1 MAAGP
6 LIGNESRNH
15 KARGGR
21 RNRPGARAGRAAGT
35 AARRYDARVERFP
48 DHLREHFQ
56 APRHVGEPPGG
67 ADLRGE
73 ARNPACGDHL
83 VVFLK
88 LAPVAGG
95 RAEGPCRIEAAGFLA
110 QGCPAA
116 MATGSAAC
124 EVLIGLTADASL
136 PQAIESRFEAT
147 FGPPRAAHRH
157 ALALVTE
164 AVRQA
169 LASATA

>member
-1 MAAGP
+1 V
-6 LIGNESRNH
+6 
-15 KARGGR
+15 
-21 RNRPGARAGRAAGT
+21 
-35 AARRYDARVERFP
+35 DRFP
-48 DHLREHFQ
+48 EHLREHFH

-88 LAPVAGG
+88 LSP
-95 RAEGPCRIEAAGFLA
+95 ETDGPRRVTAAGFLA

-124 EVLIGLTADASL
+124 EVMVGLEAGRAL
-136 PQAIESRFEAT
+136 PQAIEQRFEAA
-147 FGPPRAAHRH
+147 FGSPAAAHRH
-157 ALALVTE
+157 ALALV
-164 AVRQA
+164 
-169 LASATA
+169 ASAVQAALGDDPGY